1 MKYGWIGTF
10 HIVLGMI
17 RYLQRITRISPHT
30 LLTSAV
36 DNMIAKN
43 NHAYVGLIKVTD
55 NLWMIKKLLK
65 YEKKKKK
72 KCNNNHKFS
81 F

>member
-10 HIVLGMI
+10 HIVLVMI
-17 RYLQRITRISPHT
+17 RYLQRKTGSSPHA

-43 NHAYVGLIKVTD
+43 KHAYVGLIKVTD

-65 YEKKKKK
+65 YEKKM
-72 KCNNNHKFS
+72 
-81 F
+81 